1 MYSVVSNH
9 SITSLPNNMA
19 TYNNPRQ
26 LDNKDPAALY
36 DTPTH
41 DEKRDDMLDASPVLK
56 SKFAHLSK
64 WETLKTFKRLYATGL
79 GVSLGGMYAGY
90 CLSVSGNI
98 IANPGMSTTNRS

>member
-1 MYSVVSNH
+1 
-9 SITSLPNNMA
+9 MA